1 MLASTQAGLCRA
13 FGPPEPCVKL
23 KRKCSRRD
31 EAIVHF
37 KEEKYAKLL
46 VKLQGFVGVTT
57 SGQLKREFF
66 EEQYQAW
73 LYASDEVVLALN
85 KMVQLV
91 IDGRGETPEPEAGR
105 RAVGDIVIAMRRD
118 LLEKTALDFTAFRY
132 TDVHDDEGVR
142 RPKA

>member
-1 MLASTQAGLCRA
+1 MKESLIAFIPLASAAVGAFLTYLFTSRA
-13 FGPPEPCVKL
+13 
-23 KRKCSRRD
+23 RRD
-31 EAIVHF
+31 EAIIHF

-105 RAVGDIVIAMRRD
+105 RAVGDIVLAVRRD
-118 LLEKTALDFTAFRY
+118 LLEKTSLDFTAFRY
-132 TDVHDDEGVR
+132 TDVHDDAGG
-142 RPKA
+142 A